1 MLNGGLV
8 YSRNAMSSFLFHIKL
23 HKQSE
28 LRRFVASLPSP
39 TKPACATSIEIS
51 MRVYYIAANSDD
63 LKLLSNIL
71 IVTEES
77 GVLQVSFFETPSTS
91 SSIGEAPSEGIGS
104 AFWACV
110 FA

>member
-1 MLNGGLV
+1 
-8 YSRNAMSSFLFHIKL
+8 
-23 HKQSE
+23 
-28 LRRFVASLPSP
+28 
-39 TKPACATSIEIS
+39 
-51 MRVYYIAANSDD
+51 MRVYYIAANSDA

-77 GVLQVSFFETPSTS
+77 DVLQVSFFETPSTS
-91 SSIGEAPSEGIGS
+91 SSIDEAPPEGIGS